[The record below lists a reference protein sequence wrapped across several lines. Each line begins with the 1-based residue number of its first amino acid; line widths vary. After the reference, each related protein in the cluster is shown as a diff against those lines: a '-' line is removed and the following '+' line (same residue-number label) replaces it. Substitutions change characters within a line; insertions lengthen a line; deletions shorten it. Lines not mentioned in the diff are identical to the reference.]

1 MNGEV
6 KRSISIA
13 GHRTSISL
21 EAPFWEALKEI
32 AAREAFSVAALVARI
47 DAGREPGG
55 GSLSSAIRVFILR
68 DLTARLDP
76 SQSSCS
82 VPDNTEST
90 T

>member
-32 AAREAFSVAALVARI
+32 AAREALSVAALVARI
-47 DAGREPGG
+47 AGAEERRPG
-55 GSLSSAIRVFILR
+55 AQPR
-68 DLTARLDP
+68 AA
-76 SQSSCS
+76 
-82 VPDNTEST
+82 
-90 T
+90 